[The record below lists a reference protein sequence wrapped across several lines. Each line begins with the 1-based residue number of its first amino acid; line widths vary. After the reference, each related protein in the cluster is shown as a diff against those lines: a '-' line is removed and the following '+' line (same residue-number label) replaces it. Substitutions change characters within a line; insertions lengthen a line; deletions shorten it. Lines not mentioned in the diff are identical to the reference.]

1 MRVSLLALVLLF
13 SMLPACTV
21 AAIGD
26 DSPEDDG
33 SGEPMA
39 DPDFDPDP
47 SPDPSPDP
55 DPDPGAEYD
64 CPPSDIGIVDSLKDP
79 LATIDYSD
87 PDDPE
92 SAAWRR
98 LSGIA
103 APDVELSIDL
113 WDGYGAFADGNAA
126 PGDYPIAGEDT
137 DPASCG
143 LCIELV
149 MTVGEVDH
157 RMAASGGSLSLESV
171 DERLAGNGETLSFVE
186 VDDSG
191 DAVEGGCKASIDR
204 VVFDAPLEPYFP
216 D

>member
-1 MRVSLLALVLLF
+1 MRSIAFLAILTL
-13 SMLPACTV
+13 SACTV

-33 SGEPMA
+33 SSGT

-47 SPDPSPDP
+47 DPEPGSGSDP
-55 DPDPGAEYD
+55 DPDPGD
-64 CPPSDIGIVDSLKDP
+64 TDLCPPSDLGIVDSLKDV

-87 PDDPE
+87 PEDPG

-126 PGDYPIAGEDT
+126 PGDYPIAGDDT
-137 DPASCG
+137 DPGSCG
-143 LCIELV
+143 LCIEV
-149 MTVGEVDH
+149 EMTVGEVAH

-171 DERLAGNGETLSFVE
+171 IGRLTGSGETISFVE

-191 DAVEGGCKASIDR
+191 NPVEGGCKASIDR

>member
-1 MRVSLLALVLLF
+1 MRSIALLETLSL
-13 SMLPACTV
+13 SACTV

-26 DSPEDDG
+26 DTLEEDD
-33 SGEPMA
+33 SAEPGT

-47 SPDPSPDP
+47 DPNPDPS
-55 DPDPGAEYD
+55 PDPGAEYD
-64 CPPSDIGIVDSLKDP
+64 CPPDDLGIVDSLKDP

-87 PDDPE
+87 PEDTD

-126 PGDYPIAGEDT
+126 PGDYPIAGDDT
-137 DPASCG
+137 DPSSCG
-143 LCIELV
+143 LCIEV
-149 MTVGEVDH
+149 EMTVGEVAH

-171 DERLAGNGETLSFVE
+171 DDRLAGSGETLSFIE
-186 VDDSG
+186 VDDNG
-191 DAVEGGCKASIDR
+191 APLDGGCKASIDR